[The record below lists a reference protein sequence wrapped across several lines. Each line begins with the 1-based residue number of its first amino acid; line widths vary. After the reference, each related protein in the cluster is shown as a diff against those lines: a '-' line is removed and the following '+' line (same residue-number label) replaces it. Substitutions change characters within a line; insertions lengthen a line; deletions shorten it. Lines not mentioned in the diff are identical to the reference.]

1 MKGAE
6 LNKKYTY
13 AQMCEIFECEQKTST
28 NSRNSQLKEWEA
40 ICKIDRPC
48 KGKYVILEIYSEP
61 KEVDNQKGRKP
72 KCYEQFK
79 VSRKNW
85 FKSGV
90 YKIQF
95 ENKVYIG
102 STKSFRDRYITHIT
116 TDKEKYPHVWELLKE
131 EKCTFEVIE
140 LIENK
145 EMLNVREQYYIDLY
159 STMKLDV
166 INKRK
171 AYFDKKKKKKKKTK
185 KIKIVI
191 NEEDYER
198 VIKLLKDSG
207 IKYS

>member
-1 MKGAE
+1 MKGVE

-13 AQMCEIFECEQKTST
+13 SQMCEIFECEQKKGTC
-28 NSRNSQLKEWEA
+28 SRNSQLKEWEA

-85 FKSGV
+85 FTSGV

-102 STKSFRDRYITHIT
+102 STKNFRGRYVKHIT
-116 TDKEKYPHVWELLKE
+116 RDEEIYPHVWELLKE
-131 EKCTFEVIE
+131 DSHTFEVLEVVEDIE
-140 LIENK
+140 ELSI
-145 EMLNVREQYYIDLY
+145 REQYYIDLY

-171 AYFDKKKKKKKKTK
+171 AHFDKEKKKTK

-191 NEEDYER
+191 DEEDYEK